1 MKAIVFDTSAIY
13 ASHFLENELGILKA
27 IKDNYSELNIKLVTP
42 EIVLDESINKLKDSI
57 KEINSYSKKI

>member
-42 EIVLDESINKLKDSI
+42 EIVLDESINKWLCP
-57 KEINSYSKKI
+57 